1 MVRGHQVGGLGTPE
15 SLASLAEP
23 PAPADV
29 IQKGII
35 SLQEAA
41 ELVDAFNTRC
51 SRFPFLNVPSSSEM
65 ISFRCERPFLLLAVF
80 TIAARY
86 RPKLHELLRGELCKV
101 LGMRLI
107 VEASKNLDLLQGLLA
122 HLAW

>member
-1 MVRGHQVGGLGTPE
+1 MVREHQVGGLCTPE

-35 SLQEAA
+35 SLQEAT
-41 ELVDAFNTRC
+41 ELINAFNTIY
-51 SRFPFLNVPSSSEM
+51 SRFPFLNIPSSSEM
-65 ISFRCERPFLLLAVF
+65 ITFRCERPFLLLAVL
-80 TIAARY
+80 TIAARN
-86 RPKLHELLRGELCKV
+86 RTKLHESLRGELCKV

-107 VEASKNLDLLQGLLA
+107 VDASKNLDLLQGLLT